1 MHPQAHAAVP
11 ASALEGVLW
20 PALPLPEGSRMLA
33 MQFQFAQ
40 SERWP
45 AGRLRA
51 AQFEQLKL
59 LLRHARETVPYYRER
74 LAGFDFSA
82 PLNGDLWSRLP
93 LLRRTDV
100 QEHFEALCSSAVPQD
115 HGRVQQ
121 GETSGSTGRPIR
133 FLDTDLNQSLWYAF
147 TLRDHLWHGRDF
159 TGKLAGIRGPSR
171 IQPGSARGWG
181 PATDSAFRTGETVM
195 SSTELS
201 HEAQAAWLMQENP
214 DYLIS
219 IASNVMALAR
229 HCRDRGLRPS
239 RLREV
244 RTYGEALHPDLR
256 VIVREAWGVPVV
268 DMYSCREAGY
278 LALQCPRHEHYHV
291 QSEGVLLELLDAGDR
306 PCKPGELGRVVITPL
321 HKFAMPMIRYE
332 IGDYAEAGEPCDCG
346 RGLPV
351 LKRVVGRQRN
361 MLRLPGGGLR
371 YPRLG
376 EYEFSCVP
384 AVRQFQVVQKT
395 LRDIEV
401 SLVAAR
407 PLAAEEE
414 ARLRALILKNLNG
427 DFELSF
433 VYREVIPRS
442 AGGKYED
449 FRSEVQP

>member
-1 MHPQAHAAVP
+1 
-11 ASALEGVLW
+11 
-20 PALPLPEGSRMLA
+20 MLA
-33 MQFQFAQ
+33 MQFQFVQ
-40 SERWP
+40 SECWSP
-45 AGRLRA
+45 GQLRA
-51 AQFEQLKL
+51 AQFAQLAT
-59 LLRHARETVPYYRER
+59 LLRHAQATVPYYRER

-82 PLNGDLWSRLP
+82 PLTGNVFARLP
-93 LLRRTDV
+93 LLSRARM
-100 QEHFEALCSSAVPQD
+100 QEAYESLCSAAVPAD

-121 GETSGSTGRPIR
+121 GETSGSTGRPVR
-133 FLDTDLNQSLWYAF
+133 FLDTELSQSLWYAF
-147 TLRDHLWHGRDF
+147 TLRDHLLHRRDF
-159 TGKLAGIRGPSR
+159 SGKLAGIRGPSR

-181 PATDSAFRTGETVM
+181 PATDSAFRTGTTVM

-219 IASNVMALAR
+219 IASNVKALAR
-229 HCRDRGLRPS
+229 YCRDKGLRPS

-256 VIVREAWGVPVV
+256 AIVRDAWDVPLV
-268 DMYSCREAGY
+268 DIYSCREAGY
-278 LALQCPRHEHYHV
+278 LALQCPLHEHYHV
-291 QSEGVLLELLDAGDR
+291 QSEGVILELLDAADQ

-332 IGDYAEAGEPCDCG
+332 IGDYAEAGEVCDCG

-351 LKRVVGRQRN
+351 IKRIVGRQRN
-361 MLRLPGGGLR
+361 MLRLPGGALR

-395 LRDIEV
+395 LRGIEV
-401 SLVAAR
+401 ALVVAR
-407 PLAAEEE
+407 PLSREEE
-414 ARLRALILKNLNG
+414 TRLRTLILKNLNG
-427 DFELSF
+427 DFEIVF
-433 VYREVIPRS
+433 VYRDAIPRS

-449 FRSEVQP
+449 FVSEVLP